1 VTAILCALLLSGLPR
16 HDTCH
21 AVAAEAQRQGVPV
34 TVALAV
40 GWQESRFNADAV
52 SKRGAVGPL
61 QVMPHHHPGD
71 PLEQGVAKLRR
82 LYVKHDGWPLA
93 LCHYACGNVCYPAG
107 ERYARRV
114 AARVLWLSLIVP
126 APSAGLS
133 PPRVL

>member
-1 VTAILCALLLSGLPR
+1 VTALLCALLLSGLPR

-34 TVALAV
+34 VVALAV

-82 LYVKHDGWPLA
+82 LHDELA
-93 LCHYACGNVCYPAG
+93 SMVG
-107 ERYARRV
+107 
-114 AARVLWLSLIVP
+114 AARADELIGEVL
-126 APSAGLS
+126 G
-133 PPRVL
+133 